1 MYTGLNA
8 QETVIHVVLAAL
20 HDRLLIC
27 VAVIGLISLAVILRS
42 ILGSSK

>member
-8 QETVIHVVLAAL
+8 QETAIYVVLAAL
-20 HDRLLIC
+20 HDQLLIC
-27 VAVIGLISLAVILRS
+27 LAVIGLIGLVA